1 MVRSFVDRNE
11 ESRARLRRVVEA
23 LTDEDGRRPAGDGW
37 TVAALLGHIAH
48 WDRFVAVRWRRSAA
62 IGAATPEPVPDAVAD
77 LINDAAL
84 PTWAALP
91 ASVAGSLAVAAA
103 EEVDGIVARLSDV
116 AVAAVVED
124 GRSRLVDRSL
134 HRAEHLDLIDRAL
147 ERRQPS

>member
-1 MVRSFVDRNE
+1 
-11 ESRARLRRVVEA
+11 
-23 LTDEDGRRPAGDGW
+23 
-37 TVAALLGHIAH
+37 
-48 WDRFVAVRWRRSAA
+48 
-62 IGAATPEPVPDAVAD
+62 VPDAVAD

-84 PTWAALP
+84 ATWAALP

-147 ERRQPS
+147 ERRQPG